1 MRALAGGE
9 RNLYLMGIDV
19 GSTVC
24 KAAIYDA
31 DGSLISIASKEY
43 ENLFFSPQEEW
54 CEYNPENLWNIVCEC
69 IRKSIQVAKVNPEDI
84 KALSVSVSGESIIPL
99 GRDGRPAYNGINW
112 TDRRSNSYKPEREK
126 LENEVGAL
134 KVYEITGYPINPVP
148 SSVKMLWF
156 KYERPDVYRKVWKF
170 MLWEDYINW
179 KLTGKAALSY
189 STASSSQLFDI
200 RRKKWSEEVLS
211 SLDISPDI
219 LSECLPSGSVIGE
232 VLPEASKE
240 TSLSKRT
247 VVAAGGWDQS
257 CGALGAGTIYEGETC
272 NTTGTVECITPVVRK
287 PILNEETLS
296 AGFYCSPYF
305 TEDSYV
311 YFAWFPTS
319 GAILKWFKDNFANKE
334 IELANVT
341 GKDIYDVLVDMAAQS
356 VPGANGLLLLP
367 FFEGSGAGQ
376 PPTFNIDARG
386 ALIGLRLSHGKGD
399 IVRAILEGVAFQ
411 TRIIIEK
418 VESLGIRITE
428 LKAIG
433 GGAKSKLWMQIKADI
448 TGKKIILPDVIE
460 AGTLGAA
467 MLAGVADKVYQ
478 DLAQAVK
485 KACRVKGEFYPRSE
499 VTNIYKKIFDVYKDL
514 YPTFLPIFA
523 KMAAIK

>member
-1 MRALAGGE
+1 
-9 RNLYLMGIDV
+9 MGLDV

-31 DGSLISIASKEY
+31 DGTLISIAGREY
-43 ENLFFSPQEEW
+43 ENLFFSPKEEW
-54 CEYNPENLWNIVCEC
+54 CEYDPENLWKVVCEC
-69 IRKSIQVAKVNPEDI
+69 VKRSIQISKVNPEDI
-84 KALSVSVSGESIIPL
+84 EALSVSVSGESIIPI
-99 GRDGRPAYNGINW
+99 GKNGRPAYNGVNW
-112 TDRRSNSYKPEREK
+112 TDRRSDSYKPEREI
-126 LENEVGAL
+126 LERKIGAL

-148 SSVKMLWF
+148 SSVKILWF
-156 KYERPDVYRKVWKF
+156 KHEKSEIYRKVWKF
-170 MLWEDYINW
+170 MLWEDFINW
-179 KLTGKAALSY
+179 KFTGKAALSY

-200 RRKKWSEEVLS
+200 KRKKWSEEILG
-211 SLDISPDI
+211 SLDISADV

-232 VLPEASKE
+232 VLPEASRE
-240 TSLSKRT
+240 TGLSKRT

-257 CGALGAGTIYEGETC
+257 CGALGAGTIDEGETC

-287 PILNEETLS
+287 PVLNEKTLS

-319 GAILKWFKDNFANKE
+319 GAVLKWFKDNFADKE
-334 IELANVT
+334 IELAETT
-341 GKDIYDVLVDMAAQS
+341 GKDVYDILVDMAAQS
-356 VPGANGLLLLP
+356 KPGANGLFLLP
-367 FFEGSGAGQ
+367 LFEGSGAGQ

-411 TRIIIEK
+411 TRIIIEEL
-418 VESLGIRITE
+418 ESLGIRVTE

-433 GGAKSKLWMQIKADI
+433 GGAKSKLWMQIKADV
-448 TGKKIILPDVIE
+448 TGKKIILPDVTE

-467 MLAGVADKVYQ
+467 MLAGVASKVYQ
-478 DLAQAVK
+478 DLNQAVK
-485 KACRVKGEFYPRSE
+485 KACRMKGEFYPRDE
-499 VTNIYKKIFDVYKDL
+499 IANIYTKLFNIYKDL
-514 YPTFLPIFA
+514 YPTLLPIFA
-523 KMAAIK
+523 KMATIK